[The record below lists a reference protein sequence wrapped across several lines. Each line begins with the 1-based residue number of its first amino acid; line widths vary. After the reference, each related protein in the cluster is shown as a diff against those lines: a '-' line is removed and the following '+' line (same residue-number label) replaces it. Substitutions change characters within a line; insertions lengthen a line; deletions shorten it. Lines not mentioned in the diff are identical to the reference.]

1 LLRFYICRQFIDGKE
16 RKEGKKV
23 RFLKK
28 KKRKEIERDRERERI
43 TPIILLQGSNLIF
56 VLHL

>member
-1 LLRFYICRQFIDGKE
+1 MARRGRRE
-16 RKEGKKV
+16 RKLD
-23 RFLKK
+23 FSKK
-28 KKRKEIERDRERERI
+28 KKRKERERERERERI